1 MKKRVILILCVLAV
15 LLTAVICLPFA
26 RKEDRYHRHCHGIPV
41 Q

>member
-15 LLTAVICLPFA
+15 CADSRHLSALCP
-26 RKEDRYHRHCHGIPV
+26 EDRYHRHCHGIPV